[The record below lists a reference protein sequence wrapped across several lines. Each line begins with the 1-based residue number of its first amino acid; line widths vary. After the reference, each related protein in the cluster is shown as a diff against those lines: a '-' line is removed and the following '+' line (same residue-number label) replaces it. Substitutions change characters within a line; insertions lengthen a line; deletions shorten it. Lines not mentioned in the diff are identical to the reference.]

1 MVDAVI
7 VARDGPIARVT
18 LNRPEC
24 GNLLSVIMSSR
35 YDRWDQ
41 FIVFGR

>member
-7 VARDGPIARVT
+7 VARDGAIARVT
-18 LNRPEC
+18 LNRPER

-35 YDRWDQ
+35 
-41 FIVFGR
+41 